1 MISTTMLSCIV
12 ARSLYGLVSF
22 LCTRYRGLTPDLAMQ
37 RLLVTGVNLK
47 AADPNLSPTPSATS
61 RKKRLDFSDCAQ
73 VLDNPDTSHIQ
84 HSVVEESTPSAGVDE
99 SYIAAAT
106 AGFHGY
112 PLAQQEFLASPTGL
126 LSKLELVSEVL
137 HIQVCVPG
145 SQSASDG
152 PLSPQKLSLLRTILQ
167 RCPSST
173 GKLHQQQDVACRK
186 VKKRD
191 YNHICQCRNRFW
203 GQHARVTSMVRDAL
217 DKFNNTMVGFSPY
230 TPLLIP

>member
-1 MISTTMLSCIV
+1 MLK
-12 ARSLYGLVSF
+12 F
-22 LCTRYRGLTPDLAMQ
+22 LTILT
-37 RLLVTGVNLK
+37 LLI
-47 AADPNLSPTPSATS
+47 
-61 RKKRLDFSDCAQ
+61 F
-73 VLDNPDTSHIQ
+73 
-84 HSVVEESTPSAGVDE
+84 STPSAGVDE

-203 GQHARVTSMVRDAL
+203 GQHGERCIGQIQQYHGWFLPLHSFTHSIVFTLCILCICAMPCFQS
-217 DKFNNTMVGFSPY
+217 NTLHTRG
-230 TPLLIP
+230 

>member
-1 MISTTMLSCIV
+1 MATLL
-12 ARSLYGLVSF
+12 RSKSSLRRQLV
-22 LCTRYRGLTPDLAMQ
+22 YW
-37 RLLVTGVNLK
+37 VNLS
-47 AADPNLSPTPSATS
+47 LS
-61 RKKRLDFSDCAQ
+61 
-73 VLDNPDTSHIQ
+73 
-84 HSVVEESTPSAGVDE
+84 
-99 SYIAAAT
+99 
-106 AGFHGY
+106 
-112 PLAQQEFLASPTGL
+112 
-126 LSKLELVSEVL
+126 L

-203 GQHARVTSMVRDAL
+203 GQHGERCIGQIQQYHGWFLPLHSFTHSIVFTLCILCICAMPCFQSNTLHTRGWRRITRLNFISSVVSMSWYLARCAAWVRKLETTIHGLVT
-217 DKFNNTMVGFSPY
+217 NII
-230 TPLLIP
+230 TPISTF